1 MIFDNLVA
9 WKWHLIEEQTGCRRV
24 VGALALVG
32 ALAAG
37 RHVVLFSTALSK
49 QERAL
54 LGSGGCVVRFAL
66 RHNGQRVALPG
77 LGVLGLR
84 LRLAVAGLS
93 CGGLLGLWLWR
104 ALDHGGQATK
114 GTWGMSWRQEA
125 RKGVEVCEKLGGGD
139 KQPWIP
145 GCPNAVC

>member
-1 MIFDNLVA
+1 
-9 WKWHLIEEQTGCRRV
+9 
-24 VGALALVG
+24 
-32 ALAAG
+32 
-37 RHVVLFSTALSK
+37 VLFSTALSK
-49 QERAL
+49 QDERAL

-66 RHNGQRVALPG
+66 QDDSQRVALPG
-77 LGVLGLR
+77 LGIFGAAAPVGFFE
-84 LRLAVAGLS
+84 
-93 CGGLLGLWLWR
+93 GGPVRGCSEGSLLGLWFWR

-125 RKGVEVCEKLGGGD
+125 MKGVEVCEKPGGGD